1 MRLVFQKCILLVP
14 DAECLFL
21 FIFNPVNIELNILPK
36 IIFLIIFLGF
46 YYVNSD
52 DSSKISPESIFCC
65 HNTLK
70 HEEVIDHS
78 LQSVISDIGKRHLG
92 NVRFEI
98 KYQR

>member
-1 MRLVFQKCILLVP
+1 
-14 DAECLFL
+14 
-21 FIFNPVNIELNILPK
+21 
-36 IIFLIIFLGF
+36 
-46 YYVNSD
+46 
-52 DSSKISPESIFCC
+52 
-65 HNTLK
+65 LK